1 MRRYRPW
8 RQVGLKSTTS
18 RRVYTPR
25 CWFGYPKATPES
37 GSKIVRRFSQPLVRS
52 GPFGN
57 VLRKCQQGKGLSQ
70 EQLDG
75 RGNRSRRLLT
85 ARPLDYLQETP
96 CQFANPIQFTTPD
109 RLPIDQ
115 IRPIPTAAAS
125 THSTLCRPTTLA
137 WWPKGR
143 ASRKRKLPRSSS
155 FRSSPTPSTC
165 NCNWATSS
173 RRSPSPDRRP
183 RCSTREPR
191 R

>member
-115 IRPIPTAAAS
+115 IRPIPTAAAPARMKS
-125 THSTLCRPTTLA
+125 AVFPWVTPPEAINGMCGNGDL
-137 WWPKGR
+137 R
-143 ASRKRKLPRSSS
+143 ALM
-155 FRSSPTPSTC
+155 
-165 NCNWATSS
+165 
-173 RRSPSPDRRP
+173 
-183 RCSTREPR
+183 
-191 R
+191 